1 MIVPGAAG
9 LEVWCRMVTGG
20 TFWGAKYQLVRR
32 ALSHQTVQSLDP
44 EPENVLLLNNKC
56 RTVKLIDF
64 RLSRRAM
71 PGTEV
76 RKMLRTT
83 EFLSPEAQLR
93 GGVGLC
99 GNV

>member
-1 MIVPGAAG
+1 MIPACNGMISRPAG

-20 TFWGAKYQLVRR
+20 TCWGAKYQLVRR

-71 PGTEV
+71 PGTEI
-76 RKMLRTT
+76 R
-83 EFLSPEAQLR
+83 EDS
-93 GGVGLC
+93 
-99 GNV
+99 